1 MRCTASARVEWTG
14 IARLATL
21 AAVLLLTS
29 PAVAQLTADYRVT
42 ELTQACYHRTRVPA
56 SVDRAKR
63 GVGEFKFGCAPAEE
77 GREVRLIK
85 RKGDE
90 SLVHYCITDR
100 CDRRWILSSKLT
112 RIDR

>member
-1 MRCTASARVEWTG
+1 
-14 IARLATL
+14 
-21 AAVLLLTS
+21 VLLLTS
-29 PAVAQLTADYRVT
+29 PAAAQLTADYRVT

-56 SVDRAKR
+56 SVGRAKR